1 MAGLVVMI
9 GVVYSRI
16 VLAIMGKITEETLV
30 IIILHLQTLASI
42 ERLYRMVMLVRMA
55 VASVTG
61 DITSENKD
69 LITSKSKDLIASVRM
84 DLVA

>member
-1 MAGLVVMI
+1 
-9 GVVYSRI
+9 
-16 VLAIMGKITEETLV
+16 MGKIAEETLV
-30 IIILHLQTLASI
+30 IVIVLHLQTLASI